1 MASQNFVSISGITNR
16 TQLQGIHKICQEEIF
31 DFPIVIGYQVSNG
44 SINRGT
50 QNPKQPKFL
59 DLGDLSAETFSYGFF
74 PAIHYYTKDNSTIL
88 EDLEK
93 IAGLRILDSNSLLQF
108 NTLPPPT
115 EILREIKRTGLEIIL
130 KVAVSNKQSP
140 QGGYAIWKG
149 KGVQDVK
156 EGEVE
161 PLIAQIQERKD
172 FIDYIMFD
180 PSHGTN
186 LDLDLDE
193 KSLAVRFGK
202 EIISTKDLNHLR
214 LVYAGGIKP
223 SNVGR
228 VAGTLF
234 SFFPARVSIDIE
246 SGVRDKENRLDMNLV
261 RAYLVNFREA
271 VQDS

>member
-1 MASQNFVSISGITNR
+1 MSSQNFVSISGITDR
-16 TQLQGIHKICQEEIF
+16 TQLQGIHKICQEEVF

-50 QNPKQPKFL
+50 QNSRQPKFL
-59 DLGDLSAETFSYGFF
+59 DLEGLSAETFSYGFL

-88 EDLEK
+88 KDLEK
-93 IAGLRILDSNSLLQF
+93 IIKLRILDSNSLLQF
-108 NTLPPPT
+108 NTLPPST
-115 EILREIKRTGLEIIL
+115 KILREVKRIGLEIIL
-130 KVAVSNKQSP
+130 KVAVSNKQTP
-140 QGGYAIWKG
+140 KGGYAVWKG
-149 KGVQDVK
+149 KEVQDVK
-156 EGEVE
+156 EGEVW
-161 PLIAQIQERKD
+161 PLITQVQARKD
-172 FIDYIMFD
+172 FINYIMFD

-202 EIISTKDLNHLR
+202 EIISIEDLNHLG

-228 VAGTLF
+228 VAGALF

-246 SGVRDKENRLDMNLV
+246 SGVRDKENKPDLNLI
-261 RAYLVNFREA
+261 RNYLVNFRET
-271 VQDS
+271 VQNS